1 MTPAKITTWSPFRK
15 EITFLRYL
23 QRSQAQCKATNLNI
37 RSTHA
42 QRIFVSSYIHIVP
55 NTSWSRNSQL
65 GTPSL
70 QITLSFQLL
79 RTGRTAGQH
88 VMQQQ
93 RTTHHTQNRVF
104 CWWGIL
110 FKASSRRLLEWVSR
124 VVVVPIVVAEW
135 DKKQSLCVLYSL
147 PTPSI
152 QSRISTEWTA
162 LFQASPPNNQRQQFS
177 GHPFLCIIP
186 ILLLILIYC
195 YGWVRPLRSS
205 SSSCCCRTNPTTTVC
220 DCKKTLDPLPH
231 HRSFLTHSVVEVLI
245 RSVCVYS
252 VHCSSTNWST
262 AFCIHCSSMDLQ

>member
-55 NTSWSRNSQL
+55 NTSWCRNSQL

-70 QITLSFQLL
+70 QITLSFQLQL
-79 RTGRTAGQH
+79 LTGRTAGQH

-162 LFQASPPNNQRQQFS
+162 LCQASPPNNQRQQFS

-186 ILLLILIYC
+186 IPLLILILIYC

-220 DCKKTLDPLPH
+220 DCKKTLDPPLSHSLSSRTPH
-231 HRSFLTHSVVEVLI
+231 PV
-245 RSVCVYS
+245 SVC
-252 VHCSSTNWST
+252 
-262 AFCIHCSSMDLQ
+262 L